1 MARTSRKHVLP
12 TNVKTTN
19 ILTRVFYTG
28 IYARLSIADRSKD
41 NMNSIETQ
49 IELLRHYVQNRPG
62 LQLHR
67 VYCDNGSSGINFMR
81 PEWNRMI
88 EDVKAGKINCIIVKD
103 LSRLGRDYI
112 EVGNYI
118 DNIFP
123 LLGVRFIAVN
133 DNYDSDDLNCCRES
147 LRIALKNLINSFY
160 AKDISK
166 KVSTSSS
173 LKQRKGEY
181 QGAHPPYGYIYSLMG
196 THKLIVD
203 EEASLIVKQ
212 IFEWCLEGYT
222 DSKIAG
228 MLNHIGIATPSE
240 HYYKLGL
247 IHSERYSGNKQW
259 QVSTIKRIIDNQVY
273 LGCMVRGKSK
283 ESLYDNIP
291 RHNTPQSE
299 WIIVPNTQE
308 AIIREELYRKVQ
320 LIRNERKKIRKEV

>member
-1 MARTSRKHVLP
+1 MARTSRKQVLP
-12 TNVKTTN
+12 ATANSIN
-19 ILTRVFYTG
+19 ILTRIFYTG
-28 IYARLSIADRSKD
+28 IYARLSIADRGKD

-49 IELLRHYVQNRPG
+49 IELLRNYVQNRPY
-62 LQLHR
+62 LQLHK
-67 VYCDNGSSGINFMR
+67 VYCDNGSSGINFER
-81 PEWNRMI
+81 PEWNRLI
-88 EDVKAGKINCIIVKD
+88 EDVKSGKINCIIVKD

-181 QGAHPPYGYIYSLMG
+181 QGAHPPYGYIYSSEG
-196 THKLIVD
+196 THKLMVD
-203 EEASLIVKQ
+203 KEASLIVKQ
-212 IFEWCLEGYT
+212 IFEWSLEGYT

-228 MLNHIGIATPSE
+228 MLNDMGIATPRE

-247 IHSERYSGNKQW
+247 IHSERYSGNKHW
-259 QVSTIKRIIDNQVY
+259 QVSAIKRIIENQVY

-291 RHNTPQSE
+291 RHKMPKSE

-308 AIIREELYRKVQ
+308 AIINEELYRKVQ
-320 LIRNERKKIRKEV
+320 FVRNERKRN